1 MYWPP
6 PRATRPDTP
15 LPYTSPFRSRRD
27 RRPARRRMTGGHAGE
42 DRATIVPSTGETWP
56 PGMKIVNAHLA
67 RSIREQGMLQE
78 PNGFGYI
85 HLAGE
90 VERPHP
96 LKPNGAAKRALLA
109 ALGEAA
115 GRLRTARRAE
125 VGRVDL
131 FDAFV
136 IPPGSGEGSSE
147 AHTADLQ
154 TLMRT

>member
-42 DRATIVPSTGETWP
+42 DRATSVPSTGETWP

-90 VERPHP
+90 VR
-96 LKPNGAAKRALLA
+96 
-109 ALGEAA
+109 
-115 GRLRTARRAE
+115 
-125 VGRVDL
+125 
-131 FDAFV
+131 
-136 IPPGSGEGSSE
+136 SE
-147 AHTADLQ
+147 AHTSDLQ
-154 TLMRT
+154 SLMRISYAVFCLTQQSYRHKEAD